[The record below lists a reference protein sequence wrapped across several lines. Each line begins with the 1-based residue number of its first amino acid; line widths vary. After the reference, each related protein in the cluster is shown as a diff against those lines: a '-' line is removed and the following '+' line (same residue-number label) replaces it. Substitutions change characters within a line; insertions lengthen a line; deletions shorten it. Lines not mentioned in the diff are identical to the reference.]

1 MKKQL
6 TKEEQLIGFL
16 NAKYENSKT
25 NEISISRTDL
35 PSLDISESETIK
47 LLHLIESKDLI
58 KILSIS
64 THTNLNVPCKIYI
77 YPTCIDYFKNKQL
90 SKKEQR
96 RKLFNEIRAWI
107 TLIIALAALI
117 HSVCTT
123 DSKNVSSQTS
133 LQDLPE
139 SVSLLSDNQ
148 VLNP

>member
-1 MKKQL
+1 MKEQL
-6 TKEEQLIGFL
+6 TKEELLIEFL
-16 NAKYENSKT
+16 NAKYEKSKT

-35 PSLDISESETIK
+35 PALNMSELETVK
-47 LLHLIESKDLI
+47 LIHLVASKNLI
-58 KILSIS
+58 KILNIS
-64 THTNLNVPCKIYI
+64 THGNLNIPCKIYI
-77 YPTCIDYFKNKQL
+77 YPTCIDYFKNKQ
-90 SKKEQR
+90 SSQKEQR

-139 SVSLLSDNQ
+139 SVSSLSDNQ